1 MEPESHDEPT
11 CGKGIAASAGL
22 QESLAAFM
30 RAMADM
36 LQSHTRALDP
46 KEPNGRAEIDA
57 YNRIVSEHRSLGD
70 RLDALAALM
79 RGYRDLPV
87 AAHDMDVIMD
97 QRSLDAFTAMV
108 LREQELSA
116 LLQERVKEHG
126 EMLAAIHGEA

>member
-1 MEPESHDEPT
+1 MEPENHDEPT

-22 QESLAAFM
+22 PETLAAFV

-36 LQSHTRALDP
+36 LQSHIRALDP
-46 KEPNGRAEIDA
+46 DEPHGRIEIDA
-57 YNRIVSEHRSLGD
+57 NSRIVSEHRSLGD

-87 AAHDMDVIMD
+87 AGHDMDIIMD
-97 QRSLDAFTAMV
+97 QRSIDVFAALVA
-108 LREQELSA
+108 REQELSA

-126 EMLAAIHGEA
+126 EMLQAMRQGA